1 MWSEAAVS
9 LFIFFLLSL
18 LSVLAK
24 QCSSA
29 KAFGITIVRHKDRF
43 LHPTIGGW
51 RDCILN
57 FYFND
62 DPNRHVCELQLVLHC
77 MCTATTASTIPGI
90 QVYQQVRNA
99 YELLECAGVDMKLWW
114 QVLTSY
120 FKPTYDSATMRLDPS
135 LVSMTSVSTVFL
147 SQAALG
153 VKFRFQ
159 FDGFC
164 NCDAAT
170 GAINT
175 TTYVTGGLATKLPQH
190 FDVGAHVP
198 PVTHLLLRDM
208 SLSGRLHGCLM
219 LDLPLLR
226 QLDLR
231 SNAYVVGRAM
241 DANALCNRSTLV
253 QFGF

>member
-1 MWSEAAVS
+1 M
-9 LFIFFLLSL
+9 
-18 LSVLAK
+18 
-24 QCSSA
+24 
-29 KAFGITIVRHKDRF
+29 
-43 LHPTIGGW
+43 
-51 RDCILN
+51 
-57 FYFND
+57 
-62 DPNRHVCELQLVLHC
+62 LHC
-77 MCTATTASTIPGI
+77 MCTATTAATVPGI

-99 YELLECAGVDMKLWW
+99 YELLECAGLDMKLWW
-114 QVLTSY
+114 QVL
-120 FKPTYDSATMRLDPS
+120 FIQQIRDAVWLDSS
-135 LVSMTSVSTVFL
+135 SMSITCANPVLL

-170 GAINT
+170 GVIST
-175 TTYVTGGLATKLPQH
+175 TTYITGGLATELPQH

-208 SLSGRLHGCLM
+208 SLSGRLHSHLM

-231 SNAYVVGRAM
+231 SNAYV
-241 DANALCNRSTLV
+241 
-253 QFGF
+253 GFLSWGGNECEHFLKQLKDFWLTRVSVRDV